1 LPTFMPNNRRRRN
14 IEGAVRVEGVM
25 SRRFFCPE
33 LFADLNARA
42 YRVSFQ
48 IAEEGTWDHKFHDLA
63 GKEISADDLWL
74 AHGDLSS
81 IQETCDRAVGRK
93 LKPLVETSAENP
105 PRPARAPAYARR
117 AADGRFV
124 PMSLQGV

>member
-1 LPTFMPNNRRRRN
+1 
-14 IEGAVRVEGVM
+14 M
-25 SRRFFCPE
+25 SRQFLCPE

-63 GKEISADDLWL
+63 GNEISPADLWL

-81 IQETCDRAVGRK
+81 IQSTCDQAVGRM
-93 LKPLVETSAENP
+93 LKPLVVTAAENSP
-105 PRPARAPAYARR
+105 GLNSARVFARR
-117 AADGRFV
+117 AADRQFV